1 MTNESTLKKTIREES
16 EKVSRMLVSSDF
28 TDEQKH
34 VFAKWL
40 QSLQR
45 IDDVCKNRN
54 RY

>member
-1 MTNESTLKKTIREES
+1 MTNESTLKKLIHDEMD
-16 EKVSRMLVSSDF
+16 KVSRMLVSEDF
-28 TDEQKH
+28 KEQT
-34 VFAKWL
+34 FMLTKWL